1 METFYETVTLTN
13 VKDDVRVAC
22 GLLAAERSVTV
33 DAMPDTGAWTL
44 IINEDI
50 QQQLGLEKDGDAETT
65 LADGTTTLNDLTE
78 PVRIRWKDRQTIQ
91 QAVVIPGAKEV
102 LLGAFPLEGMDLCVD
117 PVNQCLV
124 GVHGD
129 KPSYIVYG
137 GVTRGVRT
145 VVTKGGELI
154 GKK

>member
-1 METFYETVTLTN
+1 MGTFYEKIKLEN
-13 VKDDVRVAC
+13 GRDHFNAKDGYITEDKVRAV
-22 GLLAAERSVTV
+22 EVE
-33 DAMPDTGAWTL
+33 AMPDTGAWTL
-44 IINEDI
+44 IINEEI
-50 QQQLGLEKDGDAETT
+50 RQQLGLKKDGDAETT

-78 PVRIRWKDRQTIQ
+78 PVRIVWKNRSTFQ

-117 PVNQCLV
+117 PLNQRLV
-124 GVHGD
+124 GLHGD

-145 VVTKGGELI
+145 RPDKHQ
-154 GKK
+154 